1 MTVNLRHKV
10 SQLVDDDKML
20 LVVRA
25 AGIYVRHFDEIFYPK
40 CFQFLFAKI
49 AQNYSEK
56 AKYSITVGRLMMIK
70 CNLQTKV
77 WIL

>member
-25 AGIYVRHFDEIFYPK
+25 AFMYVILTRFFTRNVFDL
-40 CFQFLFAKI
+40 CFAKI
-49 AQNYSEK
+49 AQNYSETTLK
-56 AKYSITVGRLMMIK
+56 KPNIVSQLEGQVDDDKM
-70 CNLQTKV
+70 
-77 WIL
+77 